1 MLSAKKQMEISL
13 VCHATVGNWMA
24 SMCNPKNRGS
34 AFTWDKFPAMM
45 AKQCRGQ
52 VFLQVPMSDRLR
64 EQCLEHAQQTG
75 RQIAENW
82 VKEMTE

>member
-45 AKQCRGQ
+45 EKQCRGQ
-52 VFLQVPMSDRLR
+52 VFLTVPMSDRLR
-64 EQCLEHAQQTG
+64 ERCLEHAEQTG
-75 RQIAENW
+75 RKIAENW
-82 VKEMTE
+82 VREMIE

>member
-45 AKQCRGQ
+45 EKQCRDQ
-52 VFLQVPMSDRLR
+52 FLSVPMSERLR
-64 EQCLEHAQQTG
+64 DRCLEHAEQTG
-75 RQIAENW
+75 RAIAENW
-82 VKEMTE
+82 VKKMTE